1 MRIAVKLL
9 IKTCMCLIIACCGY
23 AQGDALVAIQKIY
36 SAYNKGYAISFN
48 GTMKMYVK
56 NNPAKIIERVPTRY
70 LIKGRNFNCSIGPVD
85 MLLNEKYYVSADK
98 SVRVIIIGNKKDLGA
113 TMQAPAL
120 NLDQF
125 AKWIKGKNMDA
136 RIIPGTNARE
146 LLLIDPHRLTGY
158 DSYRIAYDP
167 STGFMQKVILELSD
181 DNDPSHKTMVLE
193 INYSRPEIAA
203 ESKNSF
209 SERQF
214 FSVQQNK
221 IQLYNNYKG
230 YQLIN
235 QL

>member
-9 IKTCMCLIIACCGY
+9 IKTFSCLIIAGSGH
-23 AQGDALVAIQKIY
+23 AQGDALGAIQKIY
-36 SAYNKGYAISFN
+36 SAYSKGYAISFN

-70 LIKGRNFNCSIGPVD
+70 LIKGHNFNCSIGPVN
-85 MLLNEKYYVSADK
+85 MLLNDRYYVSADK
-98 SVRVIIIGNKKDLGA
+98 SVRVIIIGNKKDLAA

-125 AKWIKGKNMDA
+125 AKWIKEKNMDA
-136 RIIPGTNARE
+136 RIIPGTNAQE
-146 LLLIDPHRLTGY
+146 LLLTDPHRLTGY
-158 DSYRIAYDP
+158 DSYRITYDP

-181 DNDPSHKTMVLE
+181 NNDAGHKTMVLE
-193 INYSRPEIAA
+193 INYSRPEIIA
-203 ESKNSF
+203 ENKDSF
-209 SERQF
+209 SEKQF
-214 FSVQQNK
+214 FSLQQNK
-221 IQLYNNYKG
+221 IQLHNNYKG